1 MQNIIEYVQN
11 KFNKNIKYSFNT
23 GDTITIDY
31 EIKEGERI
39 RLQSFKGIVIQCKT
53 NTFTL
58 RKISGNIGVERIFMY
73 NQPSIKNIEIN
84 KKGNIRKSKI
94 FYLRK
99 LKGKKA
105 NIKEKYK

>member
-11 KFNKNIKYSFNT
+11 KFILNKKYSFNT
-23 GDTITIDY
+23 GDTITVHY

-39 RLQSFKGIVIQCKT
+39 RMQYFKGIVITTNQ
-53 NTFTL
+53 NTFTI
-58 RKISGNIGVERIFMY
+58 RKISGNIGVERIFMH

-84 KKGNIRKSKI
+84 KKGKVKKSKI
-94 FYLRK
+94 FYFRK

-105 NIKEKYK
+105 RIKDKF